1 MYDIILGMKKVA
13 FSFSLF
19 TIFLFTLSLTE
30 GLSTMSVA
38 AGVVCQPIYGGGETC
53 VQTGNILINKTVANP
68 KTGAFV
74 DNLSVNDDKFPQDQ
88 TVTFQLTVTNTGGAA
103 LSTVNVKDVFPQFVN
118 FVAGPGNFDPNS
130 KTLTFSLN
138 NLNPRESR
146 TFTLTAVVVNANELP
161 ADRGIVC
168 VVNQAQASSNGQLSS
183 DNAQFCIQ
191 KQVLAAQ
198 VPPVTKG
205 GLKVFPPQPVTAAP
219 PTGPEMLPLI
229 GLLPTGIF
237 GFFLRKKASK

>member
-1 MYDIILGMKKVA
+1 MKKFL
-13 FSFSLF
+13 FSFGLFAIYYLLF
-19 TIFLFTLSLTE
+19 T
-30 GLSTMSVA
+30 MSA
-38 AGVVCQPIYGGGETC
+38 AADVVCQPIYGGGQTC

-74 DNLSVNDDKFPQDQ
+74 DNLSINDDKFLQDQ
-88 TVTFQLTVTNTGGAA
+88 TVTFQLAITNTGGAT
-103 LSTVNVKDVFPQFVN
+103 LSTVNIKDIFPKEVN

-130 KTLTFSLN
+130 KTLTFQTQ
-138 NLNPRESR
+138 NLNPNESR
-146 TFTLTAVVVNANELP
+146 TFTLTAVIVNASELP

-168 VVNQAQASSNGQLSS
+168 VVNQAQASSNSMISS

-229 GLLPTGIF
+229 GLIPTGIF